1 MAKNLYSTLIKPSA
15 LRAIIESKVPVSIF
29 DASYN
34 IPGTTGD
41 PHKEHLS
48 KRIPGAKFFEIDEI
62 ADKSSGFPHM
72 MPTNS
77 IFQSFMQRLNQQ
89 NDETLTVLYD
99 RLGMFSSPRAWFTF
113 LAFGKSNIAVLDG
126 GLPSWV
132 KEGHPIES
140 GDYELYSPT
149 PTSSSSSAHP
159 PFRLNNSL
167 IKSYEELQLIS
178 NEITKNRQKFQILDA
193 RPPGRFNGTDPEP
206 RKGVRCGNI
215 PGSLNH
221 FFKNNFKEDGTMK
234 SPEELKVLFEKV
246 KINFD
251 ENCTVVNS
259 CGSGLTACINL
270 LALKVAGKHNL
281 ALYDGSWMEWGSK

>member
-15 LRAIIESKVPVSIF
+15 LRAIIESKAPVSIF

-48 KRIPGAKFFEIDEI
+48 TRIPGAKFFEIDEI

-77 IFQSFMQRLNQQ
+77 IFRSFMQRLNTQ
-89 NDETLTVLYD
+89 NDETLVVLYD

-113 LAFGKSNIAVLDG
+113 LAFGKKNVAVLDG
-126 GLPSWV
+126 GLPRWLS
-132 KEGHPIES
+132 EGHPTES
-140 GDYELYSPT
+140 GAYELYS
-149 PTSSSSSAHP
+149 SSPCPASGP
-159 PFRLNNSL
+159 YEFNLNKSL
-167 IKSYEELQLIS
+167 IKSYEEVQAIS
-178 NEITKNRQKFQILDA
+178 NEVIRGSPKFQILDA
-193 RPPGRFNGTDPEP
+193 RPAGRFNGTDPEP

-221 FFKNNFKEDGTMK
+221 FFKNNFQEDGTMK
-234 SPEELKVLFEKV
+234 SPQELRALFERA

-251 ENCTVVNS
+251 ENSTVVNS
-259 CGSGLTACINL
+259 CGSGLTACINI
-270 LALKVAGKHNL
+270 LALKEAGKQNL